1 MPFKGLLLLFP
12 PSLEA
17 RGRDSVT
24 SSRPFRKLENTDI
37 HDHSSSLPREVL
49 YIFGLYVNTV
59 CAGADFW
66 LIELR
71 IESLRFL
78 LEAVGR
84 RSRELIDS
92 SGTEARFWLG
102 SFLLPNVLLYLIQG

>member
-1 MPFKGLLLLFP
+1 MPFKGLLLFP

-24 SSRPFRKLENTDI
+24 SSRPFRKLENTDTQ
-37 HDHSSSLPREVL
+37 DHSSSLPREDL

-66 LIELR
+66 LMELR

-78 LEAVGR
+78 LEVVGR

-92 SGTEARFWLG
+92 SGTEARFSLG
-102 SFLLPNVLLYLIQG
+102 AFLLPNVLLYLIQG